1 MRSFLER
8 ISSRKFLT
16 ALAAQIAGLVAL
28 LYPSLAGKADA
39 VAVQIAGLAV
49 MLLAAFGYGAV
60 EAAVDAAQKQSSDE

>member
-16 ALAAQIAGLVAL
+16 AIAAQVAGLVAL
-28 LYPSLAGKADA
+28 LYPSLAGQSNA

-60 EAAVDAAQKQSSDE
+60 EAAVDAAQKPAGDE